1 MPLLAMIGGPKGL
14 AMILLCLAVA
24 GFIGFQK
31 ITIMGLEHDV
41 KTLELLVHEKEIEI
55 TRLNGEVDKCRA
67 TMDITND
74 RIADLSTYRDQ
85 QKANFDMLAENLDA
99 FKELNS
105 FKIQEIQDVEA
116 PQTCE
121 LIMKYLRKG
130 VGT

>member
-1 MPLLAMIGGPKGL
+1 MPLLAMIGGGKGL

-41 KTLELLVHEKEIEI
+41 KTLELVVKDRDLEIV
-55 TRLNGEVDKCRA
+55 RLNGEVSQCRA
-67 TMDITND
+67 TMDITNA
-74 RIADLSTYRDQ
+74 RISDLKETRDM
-85 QKANFDMLAENLDA
+85 QKESFNMLAENLDA

-105 FKIQEIQDVEA
+105 VKIQEIQDVEA